1 MNDRPSGDAE
11 PGAGTGLRLSRP
23 EWAAE
28 LEDAQRRAAVRRRE
42 LESRRRERLR
52 LEVVVI
58 DWLRSLDGR
67 R

>member
-1 MNDRPSGDAE
+1 MNDRPTGDAE
-11 PGAGTGLRLSRP
+11 PGAGAGLRLRP
-23 EWAAE
+23 PAWAAE

-58 DWLRSLDGR
+58 AWLRSLDGR